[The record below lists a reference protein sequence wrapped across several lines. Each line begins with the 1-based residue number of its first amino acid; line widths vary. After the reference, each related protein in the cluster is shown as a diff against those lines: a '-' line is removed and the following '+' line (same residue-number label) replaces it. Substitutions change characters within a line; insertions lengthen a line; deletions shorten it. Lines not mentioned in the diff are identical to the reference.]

1 MNNFKLM
8 SCLVTLGLFGVAN
21 AEEANV
27 PEILRDG
34 IALADEL
41 MVRPEDRDTTD
52 TAIVASNMGPRPA
65 LVICSAFNANG
76 NVLGAA
82 RMRVPRRGL
91 RYLRASDLSNGV
103 DYVGQVRCR
112 SANANI
118 FGSAF
123 LIGPGGVTNLPVQQ
137 QTVNGSAHIQ
147 AVVTA
152 SF

>member
-1 MNNFKLM
+1 MNNLKLM

-65 LVICSAFNANG
+65 LVICSAFNANAQMVRETQTIG
-76 NVLGAA
+76 FY
-82 RMRVPRRGL
+82 PGL
-91 RYLRASDLSNGV
+91 KAT
-103 DYVGQVRCR
+103 
-112 SANANI
+112 AN
-118 FGSAF
+118 ST
-123 LIGPGGVTNLPVQQ
+123 LQ
-137 QTVNGSAHIQ
+137 
-147 AVVTA
+147 
-152 SF
+152 